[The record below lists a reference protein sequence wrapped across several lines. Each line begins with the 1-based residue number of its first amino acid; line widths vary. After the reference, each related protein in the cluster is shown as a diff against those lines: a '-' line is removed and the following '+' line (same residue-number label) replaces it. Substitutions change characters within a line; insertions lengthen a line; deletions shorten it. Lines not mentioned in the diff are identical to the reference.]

1 MTQTLIKFLKEL
13 VREMENDEMEPFVYK
28 ELGEFYVKLKFLL
41 NYKIKPMEDEDIIKY
56 LSLGYYIYTNI
67 DLESD
72 EQSPEMVTATL
83 KSDDQVELSEPKK
96 Q

>member
-1 MTQTLIKFLKEL
+1 MTQTLIEFLKEL

-28 ELGEFYVKLKFLL
+28 ELGEFYVKLRFLL
-41 NYKIKPMEDEDIIKY
+41 NYKIKPMEDDDIIKY

-67 DLESD
+67 DLESS
-72 EQSPEMVTATL
+72 EPSPEMVMAAL
-83 KSDDQVELSEPKK
+83 KSDEKVELSEPQK